1 MRKPCPSS
9 RSLHLFLL
17 VSVVALSF
25 LAGCG
30 KLRRLFAFQEPENP
44 HSVTV
49 QWTPGKTPVAGYNV
63 YRESQFSGPI
73 KLTTRIVSGTQYTD
87 KTAQGGRTYSYFV
100 TSVDSRGL
108 ESVPSEKTTVTV
120 PTTITP
126 PAKQ

>member
-1 MRKPCPSS
+1 MRKPSPSS
-9 RSLHLFLL
+9 RSLHVFLL
-17 VSVVALSF
+17 LSALALLL

-30 KLRRLFAFQEPENP
+30 KLRSLFAFKEPENP
-44 HSVTV
+44 HSVTI
-49 QWTPGKTPVAGYNV
+49 QWTPGKTPAAGYNV

-87 KTAQGGRTYSYFV
+87 KTVEAGRTYSYSV

-108 ESVPSEKTTVTV
+108 ESVPSQKATVTV
-120 PTTITP
+120 PTTIIP